1 MAGPKPIASERKY
14 PIPESLRKKT
24 HLDKASYTWLYERSL
39 KDKTTFWRE
48 QAHHFLSW
56 DVPFTEVCNTSFL
69 KTDVHIRWFHDGHLN
84 VSANCL
90 DRHLPNHGDKPA
102 IIWEPDDPREVCRV
116 ITYNVLHQEVCR
128 TANLL
133 QNLGVMSGDR
143 VTIYLPMVPEAAIA
157 MLACARIGAIHS
169 VVFGGFSAHA
179 LHERIRDCGS
189 TYVITADE
197 GVRGGKRVPLKAN
210 TDEACA
216 GTDVKNVLV
225 LKRTGAAIKWNP
237 GRDLWWHE
245 RAQDMATTCAYESFP
260 AEQPLFILYTSGST
274 GKPKGLLHT
283 SGGYLLHAAMSF
295 YYAFDYNSED
305 IFWCTADIGWV
316 TGHSYGVYGPLAMGA
331 TTVMFEGTPT
341 WPDASRCWQIV
352 DKHKVASFYTSPTTI
367 RMLERE
373 GKDYV
378 RKTARTSLRVLG
390 TVGEPINPE
399 AWRWCY
405 EVVGE
410 KRCPIVDTWWQTET
424 GGHMILPFP
433 GATETKPG
441 SASWPF
447 FGVRPVIF
455 THHHEEVTC
464 PGEEGALCIAE
475 SWPGQARTIWGDHKR
490 FVETYFSIYPG
501 YYYSGDQASK
511 DEEGYFWLHGRMDDV
526 LNVSGHRLGTAEIEA
541 AINEHP
547 AIVESAVVGFP
558 HEVKGEGIYA
568 YVTTLPGTKE
578 DEELRASVRQTVRK
592 IIGPIATPEKI
603 HFTSVLPKT
612 RSGKI
617 MRRILRKIA
626 EGEIVASKDL
636 HKLGDISTLMDPEI
650 VIQLIK
656 DRL

>member
-1 MAGPKPIASERKY
+1 MAGPKPMASERRY

-24 HLDKASYTWLYERSL
+24 HLDKASYTWFYERSL
-39 KDKTTFWRE
+39 KDKATFWRE

-69 KTDVHIRWFHDGHLN
+69 KTDVHIRWFHDGRLN

-102 IIWEPDDPREVCRV
+102 IIWEPDDPREACR
-116 ITYNVLHQEVCR
+116 ILTYKALHQEVCR

-133 QNLGVMSGDR
+133 QNLGVTSGDR

-189 TYVITADE
+189 KYVITADE

-210 TDEACA
+210 TDEACE
-216 GTDVKNVLV
+216 GIDVKNVLV

-245 RAQDMATTCAYESFP
+245 RAQDMAATCAYESFP

-295 YYAFDYNSED
+295 YYAFDYNPGD
-305 IFWCTADIGWV
+305 VFWCTADVGWV

-352 DKHKVASFYTSPTTI
+352 DKHKVASFYTAPTTI

-373 GKDYV
+373 GEDYV

-399 AWRWCY
+399 AWRWYY

-455 THHHEEVTC
+455 THHHEEVTHS
-464 PGEEGALCIAE
+464 GEEGALCIAE

-490 FVETYFSIYPG
+490 FAETYFSAYPG
-501 YYYSGDQASK
+501 YYYSGDRASK

-568 YVTTLPGTKE
+568 YVTTLPGTEE
-578 DEELRASVRQTVRK
+578 DEELRAAVRQTVRK
-592 IIGPIATPEKI
+592 IIGPLAAPEKI

-626 EGEIVASKDL
+626 EGEIVTSEDL
-636 HKLGDISTLMDPEI
+636 HKLGDTSTLMDPEI
-650 VIQLIK
+650 VIQLIR